1 MRFFKL
7 PFMAVALLLLLLLS
21 GDINGE
27 ANTNTNT
34 VKLPSQAT
42 KDGNRQM
49 KEQRRMRP
57 FHVFMSSKRKRT
69 RDAVISRLIET
80 LSSPSMFSKRY
91 GTIPADEAAFVALSI
106 EEEAYAITNG
116 FPATMDDGID
126 ILQASTLSRSGSLE
140 EKFQRGQYLLAVD
153 CYGCASED
161 AGPEG
166 EWMVRFHIDSREE
179 RVSQR
184 WVDCEI
190 PHRLE
195 RKTNILYEGVK
206 TSS

>member
-1 MRFFKL
+1 
-7 PFMAVALLLLLLLS
+7 MAVALLLLLLLLS

-27 ANTNTNT
+27 ANTNT

-57 FHVFMSSKRKRT
+57 FHVFMSKPIIPAKPLGTKFSIWPSTQRT

-116 FPATMDDGID
+116 SPATMDDGID
-126 ILQASTLSRSGSLE
+126 ILQASTLSRSV
-140 EKFQRGQYLLAVD
+140 RGCLRRCSKVAGRGGASVLL
-153 CYGCASED
+153 
-161 AGPEG
+161 
-166 EWMVRFHIDSREE
+166 WI
-179 RVSQR
+179 
-184 WVDCEI
+184 
-190 PHRLE
+190 
-195 RKTNILYEGVK
+195 
-206 TSS
+206 